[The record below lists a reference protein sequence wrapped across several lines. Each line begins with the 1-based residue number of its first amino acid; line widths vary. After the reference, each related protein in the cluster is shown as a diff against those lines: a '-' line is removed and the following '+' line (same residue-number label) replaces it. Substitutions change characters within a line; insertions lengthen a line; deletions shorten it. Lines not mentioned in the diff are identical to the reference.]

1 MWAER
6 KGGELC
12 HALTEMMSACGCW
25 RRNPFTRSI
34 RKSCSELFDQHSWP
48 SAATASQS
56 DLEKPGREPGR
67 EPLHL
72 QTADSLSP

>member
-12 HALTEMMSACGCW
+12 HALTEMMSAWGCW
-25 RRNPFTRSI
+25 RMKPFTRSI

-48 SAATASQS
+48 SARDTLLSQP
-56 DLEKPGREPGR
+56 ERK
-67 EPLHL
+67 L
-72 QTADSLSP
+72 Q